1 MKTLGIIA
9 AIAVT
14 TLASV
19 AGPLKPSQIN
29 GDAKWVIHLDVEKLL
44 TTELGSQLGRQIL
57 DKQMAKPT
65 RDLDQWGINFD
76 WRDIRSLTVYGT
88 DFKKTTSGH
97 GVLLVESSFDF
108 VEAIEVVIDRL
119 LAAGVDEKPIEKIQS
134 EPFAIYSAKGQAF
147 GASFGKD
154 TFLIAKTRA
163 DLESARRILDG
174 KALGTASAKKLPKAS
189 DDSFLLAAVIEGFQ
203 AHASLPPQASGLKNA
218 QSGHITAGEKADKM
232 LVSLS
237 VNTRDAESATQIQ
250 QVLQGLLALA
260 TLNQDSNKDLAQLA
274 QGAKV
279 SGAEKEVIVSLEI
292 PSQTVLAKVKSKQPS
307 RRK

>member
-9 AIAVT
+9 TIAIT
-14 TLASV
+14 TLAAI
-19 AGPLKPSQIN
+19 AGPLKPNQISD
-29 GDAKWVIHLDVEKLL
+29 DAKWVVHLDVEKLL

-134 EPFAIYSAKGQAF
+134 EPFAIYSAKGEAF

-163 DLESARRILDG
+163 DLESARKILDG
-174 KALGTASAKKLPKAS
+174 KMPNATAKKLPKAS
-189 DDSFLLAAVIEGFQ
+189 DDTFLMAAVVEGFQ
-203 AHASLPPQASGLKNA
+203 AHAPLPPQASGLKNA

-232 LVSLS
+232 FVSLS
-237 VNTRDAESATQIQ
+237 VSTRDAESATQIQ

-260 TLNQDSNKDLAQLA
+260 ALNQDSNKDLAQLA

-279 SGAEKEVIVSLEI
+279 SGAEKEVTVSLEI
-292 PSQTVLAKVKSKQPS
+292 PSQTVLAKVKSKQPT